1 MGMVNRKSYGYTN
14 KKQYVVGKGFVDIM
28 KGIGS
33 YMESNKDLIAKPILG
48 AVGALAATGVTAATH
63 AIANRIKRNKK
74 LKTQDDQNGQEVL
87 QKILSSSKGEG
98 IHIKTKKQISN
109 IDAKGQE
116 ILQHILSSSKY

>member
-1 MGMVNRKSYGYTN
+1 MGMVNRKSYGYNN

-98 IHIKTKKQISN
+98 IHIKKKKTN
-109 IDAKGQE
+109 I
-116 ILQHILSSSKY
+116 KY